1 MTRRWRCTELCSAAS
16 ELLSRRYPPS
26 ATAKPE
32 ERAQDESQATY
43 VGRRTPE
50 DGRLDWERSGPDAAQ
65 PRPCGLRSWPGAFGY
80 AGANKFIVWKSR
92 VRHDLAAAKA
102 GTVISVAPL
111 VVACQE
117 GALEIVTG
125 QTERGVY
132 MQGTQL
138 AQALGLVAGAVLS
151 SKPVVAISAVPAC

>member
-1 MTRRWRCTELCSAAS
+1 MTRRWRCTVSCAARG
-16 ELLSRRYPPS
+16 LLAQALPAIRDGK
-26 ATAKPE
+26 TE

-50 DGRLDWERSGPDAAQ
+50 DGRLDWERSAQ
-65 PRPCGLRSWPGAFGY
+65 TLHNLVRAVSDPWPGAFGY

-132 MQGTQL
+132 MQG
-138 AQALGLVAGAVLS
+138 AAGAGAG
-151 SKPVVAISAVPAC
+151 PGCRRGAEQQTGGGD